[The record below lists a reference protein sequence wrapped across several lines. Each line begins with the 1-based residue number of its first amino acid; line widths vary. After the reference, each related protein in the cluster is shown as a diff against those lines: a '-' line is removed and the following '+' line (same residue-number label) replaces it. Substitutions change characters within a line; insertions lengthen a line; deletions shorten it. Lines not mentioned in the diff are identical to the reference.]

1 MTAGNGQH
9 APSRPPTDAEIRTWL
24 KDPVEYSRRFLRH
37 RSWSMQRAIMRSVW
51 QNRRTAVKGC
61 HASSKTFTAADIV
74 LTWLAH
80 DERAVVVTTAP
91 TWKQV
96 VLTMWG
102 EIGKA
107 IANSIV
113 AYPAPG
119 RAQLWIA
126 RAGVRGA
133 KHDNYATGIST
144 NEADRFQG
152 LPRLK
157 TLIVIDEAPGVKP
170 PIWIAIEGIRAGGDV
185 RVLALGNPTY
195 AGGPFYEAFTSNR
208 LGWSSFTIDALDTPN
223 TRPLG
228 RTPEERL
235 DVIVRAYEAGDG
247 PLLEGDV
254 VPYLVGRRWIGE
266 KFKEWG
272 PDSPQFEARV
282 RGRFPTYSEIAVYPL
297 AWIDRAAAQDLETME
312 ELEPAKHRE
321 TLEADYD
328 VGIDPAGP
336 GKDECVVYIV
346 QRSHVVA
353 MGVFTMPDPR
363 GPVAEFLSH
372 FRSRIRR
379 LKIDT
384 SGIGYFFATH
394 FRDLGYEVHFINAE
408 GNPVFDHRDRSGRRK
423 FANRKAETY
432 WHTRD
437 LFEEDEITGLTDPK
451 TQSQLS
457 LLHWLTDSAGR
468 IMIEPKDKA
477 KRERGMASPDRA
489 EALILALAPVKD
501 LPSGDELPPSTV
513 IPDYG
518 L

>member
-1 MTAGNGQH
+1 MTATNG
-9 APSRPPTDAEIRTWL
+9 APRPPTNAEIKRWL
-24 KDPVEYSRRFLRH
+24 ADPVEYSRRFLRH
-37 RSWSMQRAIMRSVW
+37 RSWSMQRDVMRSV
-51 QNRRTAVKGC
+51 QTQRRTAVKGC
-61 HASSKTFTAADIV
+61 HASSKTFTAADVV
-74 LTWLAH
+74 LWWITH
-80 DERAVVVTTAP
+80 DPRAVVVTTAP

-96 VLTMWG
+96 LLTMWG

-107 IANSIV
+107 IASSIV

-119 RAQLWIA
+119 RAQLWLA

-133 KHDNYATGIST
+133 AFDNFAIGLST

-170 PIWIAIEGIRAGGDV
+170 PIWTAIEGIRAGGDV

-208 LGWSSFTIDALDTPN
+208 MGWSTFTVDALDTPN

-228 RTPEERL
+228 RTVEERL
-235 DVIVRAYEAGDG
+235 DVIVRAYDEGDG
-247 PLLEGDV
+247 ALLDGDV

-272 PDSPQFEARV
+272 PDSPQWEARV
-282 RGRFPTYSEIAVYPL
+282 RGTFPTYSEVSVYPL
-297 AWIDRAAAQDLETME
+297 AWLERAEQL
-312 ELEPAKHRE
+312 ELED
-321 TLEADYD
+321 LEADDLAATLSADFD

-336 GKDECVVYIV
+336 GRAECAVTIA

-353 MGVFTMPDPR
+353 QKFFAQADPR
-363 GPVAEFLSH
+363 GPVAEFLAH

-394 FRDLGYEVHFINAE
+394 FRDMGYEVHMINAE
-408 GNPVFDHRDRSGRRK
+408 GNPVFDFPDRSGRRK

-432 WHTRD
+432 WHTRQ
-437 LFEEDEITGLTDPK
+437 LFEADQITGLKDPK
-451 TQSQLS
+451 TITQLS
-457 LLHWLTDSAGR
+457 LIHWQPDSAGR
-468 IMIEPKDKA
+468 IMIEPKEKA
-477 KRERGMASPDRA
+477 QAERGMPSPDRA
-489 EALILALAPVKD
+489 ESLILALAPVRD
-501 LPSGDELPPSTV
+501 LPADDELPPSTV
-513 IPDYG
+513 YRSF
-518 L
+518 